1 MVDDDIGAGEI
12 VGLLAHARHAGPAH
26 RIEWR
31 DRIAAHGQPAI
42 EAIAPWLG
50 EPKLAAFAVR
60 VIERVGHDGDPE
72 LEVALRA
79 LRGAR
84 RAIDWSVRPDLEWAL
99 LHLRETV
106 PSDAAPTPRSASP
119 TRVLRA
125 ERPRGVG
132 RAIRIPH

>member
-1 MVDDDIGAGEI
+1 MVDDDIVAGEI

-31 DRIAAHGQPAI
+31 DRIAAYGQPAI
-42 EAIAPWLG
+42 KAIVPWLD

-60 VIERVGHDGDPE
+60 VIERAGQRGEPE
-72 LEVALRA
+72 REVAVQA
-79 LRGAR
+79 LRSAR
-84 RAIDWSVRPDLEWAL
+84 RAIDPCVRPDLEWVL
-99 LHLRETV
+99 LHLRE
-106 PSDAAPTPRSASP
+106 ASP
-119 TRVLRA
+119 PRKAAIARNVPPARVVRA